1 MFHFSDTC
9 GHLCIEWMKPCDAL
23 IPLFCKWGHRSSLH
37 CNIKRH
43 PRCCV
48 FELLNFPHSQLTQKK
63 KKLPPEAHTR
73 LTVTQLA
80 NPSSRKRNILKSF
93 FNHFPHT
100 KKNPEE
106 DQRYKSLHLR
116 LSCAPYACWA
126 AVPAH
131 LLCANLSSALSKD
144 EKKEKTLWN
153 PRRGSFDMIPNWFVE
168 CRCEMLNTQSSHPEQ
183 S

>member
-1 MFHFSDTC
+1 MFPFSDTC

-23 IPLFCKWGHRSSLH
+23 IPLFCKWGHRSLLH

-48 FELLNFPHSQLTQKK
+48 FELLNFPLRAFSAHAEK
-63 KKLPPEAHTR
+63 KKLPPEAHTC

-100 KKNPEE
+100 KKT
-106 DQRYKSLHLR
+106 QRRISASSLSIFR
-116 LSCAPYACWA
+116 WA
-126 AVPAH
+126 ALRMHAEPLSLLTYCVQISRQLSARTKKKKNLMKSSLWLFRHDPH
-131 LLCANLSSALSKD
+131 LICGMSLQD
-144 EKKEKTLWN
+144 
-153 PRRGSFDMIPNWFVE
+153 VE
-168 CRCEMLNTQSSHPEQ
+168 HPELI